1 VAGGGELRRRR
12 DFSGPVVVIVVIV
25 DGRDID
31 DGPNVVVV
39 VVVVVIVVVVI
50 VDGRD
55 IHDGPVPLGRAG
67 VDDVEHDLRHDIAAN
82 RHVMMFVDANPQSTE
97 RVVGQGTKES
107 LCEKGCQFS
116 PPTPQ

>member
-1 VAGGGELRRRR
+1 MAGGGELRRRR
-12 DFSGPVVVIVVIV
+12 DFSGPDVVVVVIV

-39 VVVVVIVVVVI
+39 VVVVVI

-82 RHVMMFVDANPQSTE
+82 RHVMMFVDANPQPAE

-107 LCEKGCQFS
+107 QCEKGCKFS